1 MTLLDFREK
10 VLKLKGLVTD
20 PEDRAALEEAIK
32 TTAIYRTVG
41 DRDAKTLDT
50 LLEKYVETP

>member
-41 DRDAKTLDT
+41 DRDADT